1 MTGTGSGAVLEAR
14 IAEVAG
20 AGVLGLRPLSGGC
33 VGDVLRADL
42 ASGNRVVVKAG
53 ERGSRLDVEGDM
65 LKALARAN
73 LPVPAVIF
81 AEDALLVMEYIET
94 SGGLTEGAQE
104 HAAELL
110 ARLHA
115 HTAPAFGFER
125 DTLIG
130 GLSQPNGWERSWLAF
145 FRDRRLRHMAGEAH
159 RAGRLPAR
167 LVGRIEKL
175 TARLS
180 EWIEEPARP
189 SLIHGDAWGGNIL
202 CRDGRVAAFVDPAI
216 YYADPEIELAF
227 GTLFGTFGRPFFRR
241 YEKIRALRGGFFEAR
256 RDLYNL
262 YPLLVHVRLFGGSYV
277 GDVERTLSR
286 FGA

>member
-1 MTGTGSGAVLEAR
+1 MVRAALEER

-20 AGVLGLRPLSGGC
+20 ARVLRLRPLSGGC
-33 VGDVLRADL
+33 VGDVFRADL
-42 ASGNRVVVKAG
+42 ASGARVVVKAG
-53 ERGSRLDVEGDM
+53 EAGSRLDIEGDM
-65 LKALARAN
+65 LNALARAG

-94 SGGLTEGAQE
+94 SGGLTESVEE

-110 ARLHA
+110 ARLHE
-115 HTAPAFGFER
+115 HTAPAFGLGH

-130 GLSQPNGWERSWLAF
+130 GLSQPNGWEQSWLAF

-167 LVGRIEKL
+167 IVSRIDKL
-175 TARLS
+175 AARLP
-180 EWIEEPARP
+180 EWIAEPARP
-189 SLIHGDAWGGNIL
+189 SLVHGDAWGGNVL
-202 CRDGRVAAFVDPAI
+202 CRAGRVAAFIDPAI

-241 YEKIRALRGGFFEAR
+241 YGEMRALRGGFIEAR

-277 GDVERTLSR
+277 GDVERTLAR
-286 FGA
+286 FGC

>member
-1 MTGTGSGAVLEAR
+1 MARAALEAR
-14 IAEVAG
+14 IAEAAG
-20 AGVLGLRPLSGGC
+20 ARVLALRPLSGGC
-33 VGDVLRADL
+33 VGDVFRADL
-42 ASGNRVVVKAG
+42 ASGSRVVVKAG
-53 ERGSRLDVEGDM
+53 EGGSRLDVEGDM
-65 LKALARAN
+65 LTTLARAG

-81 AEDALLVMEYIET
+81 ADDSLLVMECVET
-94 SGGLTEGAQE
+94 SGGLTESAQE

-110 ARLHA
+110 ARLHERA
-115 HTAPAFGFER
+115 APAFGFGR

-130 GLSQPNGWERSWLAF
+130 GLIQPNGWEDRWLVF
-145 FRDRRLRHMAGEAH
+145 FRDRRLRYMAGEAH

-167 LVGRIEKL
+167 TVSRIDKL
-175 TARLS
+175 AARLS
-180 EWIEEPARP
+180 EWIEEPVGP

-227 GTLFGTFGRPFFRR
+227 GTLFGTFGRAFFRR
-241 YEKIRALRGGFFEAR
+241 YQELHAVRDGFFEVR

-277 GDVERTLSR
+277 GDVEQTLSH
-286 FGA
+286 FGC